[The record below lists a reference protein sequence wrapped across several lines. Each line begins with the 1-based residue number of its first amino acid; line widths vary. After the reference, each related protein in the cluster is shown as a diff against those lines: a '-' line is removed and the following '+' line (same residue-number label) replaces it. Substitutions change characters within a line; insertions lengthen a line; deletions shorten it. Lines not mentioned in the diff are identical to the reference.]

1 MDYEDDILV
10 ETEIEEDL
18 VANEEVQEET
28 PKEKKYKDFPKYSN
42 EKLERVYNK
51 YDFSKSYN
59 PNAQKKG
66 SSDFEKFVKEN
77 SESDVL
83 EESFSV
89 EKTSSE
95 SKNLNS
101 KKFSVFKICGT
112 FVCALLI
119 ILSMINL
126 ATITDLEKQVATKQ
140 NEVNNVEVKVD
151 KFIKDV
157 GKLTDEEDLLNQAT
171 QNGMSEVTQEIQ
183 IELNEKNEI
192 VKYEN
197 KTNFFDKIC
206 EALNNIFGG

>member
-10 ETEIEEDL
+10 ETELEEDL

-28 PKEKKYKDFPKYSN
+28 PKEKKYKEFPKYSN

-59 PNAQKKG
+59 PNTQKKG
-66 SSDFEKFVKEN
+66 NSDFEKFVKEN

-101 KKFSVFKICGT
+101 KKSSIFKICGT